1 MITKNTVVSLGYRL
15 TNAEGKELD
24 SASSSDPLSYL
35 HGHKQI
41 VPGLENA
48 LEGLLVGD
56 KKEVSLSPEEG
67 YGQVIPELRLK
78 LPRTQFPEDMEIT
91 PGLQFEANLGDN
103 HHVFTIIGEDGDDV
117 NIDGNHPLAG
127 QALNFSVEVLGIRP
141 ATEEEIQHG
150 HSHDG
155 HSHH

>member
-15 TNAEGKELD
+15 TNAEGEELD
-24 SASSSDPLSYL
+24 SASSSEPLSYL
-35 HGHKQI
+35 HGHQQI
-41 VPGLENA
+41 VPGLEKA
-48 LEGLLVGD
+48 LEGMQVGD
-56 KKEVSLSPEEG
+56 KKDVSLTPEEG
-67 YGQVIPELRLK
+67 YGEVNAGLRLQ
-78 LPRTQFPEDMEIT
+78 LPRTQFPKEMEIA
-91 PGLQFEANLGDN
+91 PGLQFQASLGDR
-103 HHVFTIIGEDGDDV
+103 HHVFTIIGEEGDDV
-117 NIDGNHPLAG
+117 KIDGNHPLAG